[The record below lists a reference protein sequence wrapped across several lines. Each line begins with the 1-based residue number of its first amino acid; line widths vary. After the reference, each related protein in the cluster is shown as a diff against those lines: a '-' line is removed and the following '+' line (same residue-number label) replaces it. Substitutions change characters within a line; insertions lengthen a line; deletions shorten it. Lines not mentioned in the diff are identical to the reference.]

1 MAPVHTEPIG
11 RGAQRRVWLRVDFE
25 EDVTANGFEL
35 DSAPGPGGRAAGE
48 DSDAALDP
56 VDSEFALSVLS
67 TNDSDFKLIFL
78 VDCHV
83 SSQERWPARLII

>member
-48 DSDAALDP
+48 DSDP
-56 VDSEFALSVLS
+56 VEFALSVLS

-83 SSQERWPARLII
+83 STQERWQARLII